1 MMDDAFMVSDMI
13 TINARLT
20 EQLMWQGKEAT
31 RQRDSFVQP
40 GAFGHMHKVLHALG
54 HLPAQAIDVVV
65 VIHPRRSCFE
75 SRLEAVFCFTPGLLR
90 QGKPQPMPH
99 P

>member
-40 GAFGHMHKVLHALG
+40 GAFGHMHKVVHALG

-65 VIHPRRSCFE
+65 VFVLSETRKKRECV
-75 SRLEAVFCFTPGLLR
+75 EALP
-90 QGKPQPMPH
+90 P
-99 P
+99 